1 MKYLEENQLT
11 WLNSVLSS
19 YVVGDRVIAGKVE
32 AYSCKKAGADKKLAK
47 SLDLLYQQELE
58 ALALAA
64 DATLPPQLYAPLSS
78 SPLGPLT
85 ASSTRK
91 LLINLITT
99 MNASFPDY
107 DFSTLRPEQ
116 FTKEPDYRIAIQRIN
131 HDLAELLDAEQNGFG
146 EKMWESIAESI
157 KPDECEV
164 YSYIPDMDSDPF
176 SDGNLWSFNYFFYN
190 KNMKKILYF
199 TCMAKGLTTYE
210 EGMDDETMDDPEAM
224 DDDADDAVEDYF
236 GMSPDWEDGN

>member
-19 YVVGDRVIAGKVE
+19 YVIGDRVLTGKIE

-47 SLDLLYQQELE
+47 SLDMYYQQEIE
-58 ALALAA
+58 ALSSDL
-64 DATLPPQLYAPLSS
+64 LSS

-85 ASSTRK
+85 SSTTRK

-99 MNASFPDY
+99 MNATFPDY
-107 DFSTLRPEQ
+107 DFSTVKPEQ
-116 FTKEPDYRIAIQRIN
+116 FCKEADYRIAVQRIN
-131 HDLAELLDAEQNGFG
+131 HDLAEVFDLESNGFV

-176 SDGNLWSFNYFFYN
+176 SDGNLSSFNYFFYN

-199 TCMAKGLTTYE
+199 TCMSQALTTYE
-210 EGMDDETMDDPEAM
+210 EGMDDEMMEDAEAM
-224 DDDADDAVEDYF
+224 DDDDNDVIEDYF
-236 GMSPDWEDGN
+236 GMSPDWEDGA